1 MLQLFGFRELIRT
14 QTRITADMESLI
26 HIIASN
32 NCASIKDITVV
43 PWNISDNQ
51 LIECVRKLNQ
61 MKFPKKTITRKYYIS
76 YDPAKVSDHLSE
88 VDWNSIYNFHDF
100 NLALNIFMD
109 MSSTVFN
116 SFD

>member
-32 NCASIKDITVV
+32 KDITVV